1 MKKSRFAASCIIFRR
16 TEVVHVEGIYRLIVS
31 ALSKER
37 GGSGPEELL
46 NPHVL
51 PEDVGVVSA
60 INEDGIDLI
69 GASSSNFYNGY

>member
-1 MKKSRFAASCIIFRR
+1 MSVFVR
-16 TEVVHVEGIYRLIVS
+16 TFHFVVTNKHRLIAS

-60 INEDGIDLI
+60 IDEDGIDLI
-69 GASSSNFYNGY
+69 GASSSDCYNGY

>member
-1 MKKSRFAASCIIFRR
+1 M
-16 TEVVHVEGIYRLIVS
+16 
-31 ALSKER
+31 SKER

-60 INEDGIDLI
+60 IDEDGIDLI
-69 GASSSNFYNGY
+69 GASSSDCYNGY